1 MQNNNLNDG
10 GTIALAKAGLVAG
23 TTSTYTTTK
32 AVPVMINGQF
42 GTELAIKTNQATPT
56 TDHRTGLAFVA
67 LAASEGAV
75 IVFGV
80 IDAGTIVATQ
90 GEIKALDINDD
101 TFRIDPPFPGIP
113 DTMMPFGYVIIEN
126 GATASAFTF
135 GTTSFTA
142 TGVVDTFTDCAFLP
156 DRPQQAT

>member
-1 MQNNNLNDG
+1 M
-10 GTIALAKAGLVAG
+10 ALAKAGLVAG

-56 TDHRTGLAFVA
+56 TDHATGLAFPA
-67 LAASEGAV
+67 LAASEGCV

-80 IDAGTIVATQ
+80 IDAGTIVAVQ
-90 GEIKALDINDD
+90 GAIRDLDVGN
-101 TFRIDPPFPGIP
+101 TFIVDPPFPSIP
-113 DTMMPFGYVIIEN
+113 DTMMPFGYVLIEN
-126 GATASAFTF
+126 GSSASAFVF
-135 GTTSFTA
+135 GTTSFAA
-142 TGVVDTFTDCAFLP
+142 TGVVDTFTDCASLP